1 MLRDTVGTCIHVYA
15 GKQLPTQKSCLA
27 VDKALRSIRGTK
39 QLLHFFFTCLSC
51 VKQQEAPVIDD
62 IGTEKVMALYDYTE
76 KSPREISMK
85 KGDVLTLLNSANKVN
100 ALVVFSGN

>member
-1 MLRDTVGTCIHVYA
+1 MYSCICRKTVAH
-15 GKQLPTQKSCLA
+15 
-27 VDKALRSIRGTK
+27 TK
-39 QLLHFFFTCLSC
+39 ISPGCGQSLQDLSGEKKNYDIFFTCLSC

-100 ALVVFSGN
+100 ALTVFSVN

>member
-1 MLRDTVGTCIHVYA
+1 M
-15 GKQLPTQKSCLA
+15 
-27 VDKALRSIRGTK
+27 
-39 QLLHFFFTCLSC
+39 SC

-100 ALVVFSGN
+100 ALTVFSVN